1 LRKFEIEF
9 KSTLNVIAEGHNE
22 AKKIAEDQVKF
33 IHPKWNMKFNSM
45 TFKGLMGEEE

>member
-33 IHPKWNMKFNSM
+33 IHPKWNMEFKSM
-45 TFKGLMGEEE
+45 TFKELVGEEE